1 MGKNYDIIRAVNTEA
16 RVDLTK
22 FTLSLISRQ
31 LRKGWSLALKSS
43 KGIVSL
49 VAPIADRVAAQLG
62 YFVWDI
68 DYVKE
73 GTEWF
78 LRIDIDKEGGVG
90 IEDCERFHTA
100 IDLPLDELNP
110 TNDKPYILNVSS
122 PGIDRPIKTDKEF
135 ERNLEEV
142 IEVRLFQAINKK
154 KLYVGSLVSFTETT
168 ITLETDKGE
177 VTLERNLISKATKYI
192 DF

>member
-1 MGKNYDIIRAVNTEA
+1 M
-16 RVDLTK
+16 
-22 FTLSLISRQ
+22 
-31 LRKGWSLALKSS
+31 S
-43 KGIVSL
+43 KIAEEVEKCI
-49 VAPIADRVAAQLG
+49 APIAEELG
-62 YFVWDI
+62 YDI
-68 DYVKE
+68 VEVEFAKKYNGDNLTVY
-73 GTEWF
+73 
-78 LRIDIDKEGGVG
+78 IDKKGGVG